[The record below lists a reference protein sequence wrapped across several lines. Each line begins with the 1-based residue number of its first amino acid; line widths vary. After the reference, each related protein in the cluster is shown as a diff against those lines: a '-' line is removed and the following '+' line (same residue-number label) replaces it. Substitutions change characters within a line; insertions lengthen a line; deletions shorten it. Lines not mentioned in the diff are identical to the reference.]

1 MERKHICHLLPI
13 ITIVAVLMAI
23 GFFTGPAPQAHAT
36 TIVVTPAVTPT
47 DTDNDFTR
55 IQIAVASATTGDII
69 DLQGTFDWMEPFAL
83 ADYTA
88 SFASSASVDIRGVE
102 IPGGVNNLTIT
113 SSTNNA
119 HIKGAGDIPDVTLIY
134 SAFMFADDGVAAP
147 GNTNFTMEKL
157 WIDDFEAG
165 IVLGWNAT
173 GIFDGTIIQNNTFVL
188 AGDDGN
194 ATDWI
199 QNIAIYFWRGYN
211 QTIQNNTVTFQ
222 ADGTRMVGYG
232 GAPKNGAS
240 FGFQNATSGGN
251 AYNGLLI
258 TNNVFQVGLTSNMIE
273 ETYGIWE
280 NSHNDTAG
288 TVLTLSNN
296 QFLGRVGDDFD
307 HAFML
312 SSQSDALSIDG
323 NIFTGVDDVFF
334 ASKSQGHT
342 VGDAYSFTNSVAA
355 SVGGADGIFLRNV
368 TNDPTP
374 IHITVNWNINNT
386 VDTKTGIRGLNEL
399 STQATEASRALGAA
413 SDIAAVF
420 GQGAQTTTAVDDN
433 WGSPNRFTDPDG
445 IGSGADPV
453 AYGFNTYTTIQAGI
467 DAVTNSTVNV
477 ADGTYEEAVV
487 VDAKTVTLKG
497 ESLAAIVKAPTSI
510 PTCTTTSYDW
520 HPVICIKNSST
531 ATIDTLTIDGAGR
544 GNANYKFMGV
554 AFRNSG
560 GAVKNSIID
569 NIEDTP
575 FNGGQHGVG
584 INLYND
590 DAASRA
596 LDVLNNDI
604 SDFQKNGM
612 AITTGGSS
620 ILVVNIDDNDVQ
632 GKGTTTVTAQNG
644 IQVYQ
649 SGGSLTGTITD
660 NTVNGIGYDN
670 TLDPT
675 KWVATS
681 ILDFYAD
688 VDITGNTVTG
698 AQVGVYF
705 IEGSGDILNND
716 IDVAQVGNGGV
727 WGVIATDPPD
737 AVPSPFGDEDLL
749 AATGDGPKAP
759 NSTLTVV
766 VSGNTVTFVG
776 GSNTSAF
783 GIEADAG
790 YGVDDLNVT
799 ANSNTVSG
807 FEVGIEIWQCQSGCD
822 TGDFTSVTAK
832 YNCLYNNTYGMRS
845 NAGYITVDGESNWWG
860 NASGPY
866 NLTQNPAGTGNQVSD
881 DIDFQ
886 PWIIDNCAGSSTTGN
901 WQNTTTSAYDDL
913 QGSLDAALYGQE
925 IKFVGT
931 GPIGGGAT
939 SNTAGVTINLNG
951 GTFGPGSPFLTVNS
965 ADMTVI
971 GPGTLDG
978 NGSTDPA
985 ILVTTGGDNFIL
997 NGVEVREWANGV
1009 EVANSVTSFKL
1020 VNNWIHSNTGA
1031 GLQVDSTV
1039 SLGGVVTIQ
1048 GNLFKVNGGN
1058 GVQNNGA
1065 TANLNVEYNSWG
1077 DVAGPTGT
1085 LGDGVGGSVDYDPWT
1100 FAETYLDVDPTAG
1113 GDQYQRNVNE
1123 STSFDVNLNVEAA
1136 NLYGLAFQF
1145 TYDPTY
1151 LTFNGPPTFSAPWS
1165 SSCFVIGMPPAGT
1178 FKYQCYLTGGPAW
1191 NGGTVATFNFTANG
1205 PALTGDGP
1213 WTTYFD
1219 ISHLET
1225 NTSAGAVGGVKVFV
1239 NNAGFNAPTIPD
1251 RDITDAND
1259 GRIDITGIAQ
1269 FTGFV
1274 DLQGRPNDSAAVM
1287 SVFSGSSKPGT
1298 AIAAATSASSGA
1310 YTTAYIGANLL
1321 TVGTTYYLYFDRP
1334 LYLPTTA
1341 NAASVY
1347 AHSKLLST
1355 RPTTPVNTFVLLG
1368 GDATDDNVV
1377 DINDGTCIGNQ
1388 YGLPA
1393 AACGVGGLSSSDVN
1407 GDGTTNILDLVLFG
1421 GNYLLSASPW
1431 TP

>member
-1 MERKHICHLLPI
+1 MKRKSS
-13 ITIVAVLMAI
+13 
-23 GFFTGPAPQAHAT
+23 Q
-36 TIVVTPAVTPT
+36 
-47 DTDNDFTR
+47 
-55 IQIAVASATTGDII
+55 
-69 DLQGTFDWMEPFAL
+69 PFA
-83 ADYTA
+83 
-88 SFASSASVDIRGVE
+88 
-102 IPGGVNNLTIT
+102 
-113 SSTNNA
+113 
-119 HIKGAGDIPDVTLIY
+119 
-134 SAFMFADDGVAAP
+134 AA
-147 GNTNFTMEKL
+147 KS
-157 WIDDFEAG
+157 
-165 IVLGWNAT
+165 
-173 GIFDGTIIQNNTFVL
+173 VL
-188 AGDDGN
+188 AVVVV
-194 ATDWI
+194 
-199 QNIAIYFWRGYN
+199 F
-211 QTIQNNTVTFQ
+211 
-222 ADGTRMVGYG
+222 
-232 GAPKNGAS
+232 
-240 FGFQNATSGGN
+240 
-251 AYNGLLI
+251 GLLI
-258 TNNVFQVGLTSNMIE
+258 LFSSTAFAQGGSGPREPDAYPFTSAPWDRWTKPSAAPEALHLPLVAIVYVDDSWVGTTLGTDPDGAGPATAFGTDSFAAIQDGIDAVDSNGMVNVYPGNYSETASGRILYDLSGPYQFGLFVGVGKDGITVQGVDAGGTPIASYSAVLANVATNATNSFGYS
-273 ETYGIWE
+273 GIWVE
-280 NSHNDTAG
+280 ANDVTITGLKILPNLPSDNKTIEVIGDNFTIKYCHLDISPDGGSIYFNDWRFNTG
-288 TVLTLSNN
+288 TNTSYV
-296 QFLGRVGDDFD
+296 
-307 HAFML
+307 
-312 SSQSDALSIDG
+312 QSYTIDG
-323 NIFTGVDDVFF
+323 NWLAHGTSIDLASGAGYSGLASGRNILNNKFSLDTGQYWPVISFNGSGTGVPWFV
-334 ASKSQGHT
+334 
-342 VGDAYSFTNSVAA
+342 Y
-355 SVGGADGIFLRNV
+355 SVGGAV
-368 TNDPTP
+368 
-374 IHITVNWNINNT
+374 ITGNQFSGGEQYIRSRGTVDNSQFDWASYWNNT
-386 VDTKTGIRGLNEL
+386 FDRAVMATTDGNPANVRSYSYVGGYGTINDVRRIGATISKAHSAGCASNDCNGEVDN
-399 STQATEASRALGAA
+399 
-413 SDIAAVF
+413 
-420 GQGAQTTTAVDDN
+420 AQ
-433 WGSPNRFTDPDG
+433 
-445 IGSGADPV
+445 SGD
-453 AYGFNTYTTIQAGI
+453 
-467 DAVTNSTVNV
+467 TVLV

-487 VDAKTVTLKG
+487 IDAKTVTLKG

-510 PTCTTTSYDW
+510 PTCTSTSYDW

-575 FNGGQHGVG
+575 FSGGQHGVG

-886 PWIIDNCAGSSTTGN
+886 PWIIDGCAGSSTTGN

-913 QGSLDAALYGQE
+913 QGSLDAALYGHE

-997 NGVEVREWANGV
+997 NGVEVREWADGV

-1020 VNNWIHSNTGA
+1020 VNNWIHSNTDA

-1058 GVQNNGA
+1058 GVQNDGA
-1065 TANLNVEYNSWG
+1065 TTNLNVEYNSWG

-1113 GDQYQRNVNE
+1113 GDQYQRNVDE
-1123 STSFDVNLNVEAA
+1123 STSFDVKLNVEAA

-1165 SSCFVIGMPPAGT
+1165 SSCFVIGPPAST

-1259 GRIDITGIAQ
+1259 GRIDIAGIAQ
-1269 FTGFV
+1269 FTGFI